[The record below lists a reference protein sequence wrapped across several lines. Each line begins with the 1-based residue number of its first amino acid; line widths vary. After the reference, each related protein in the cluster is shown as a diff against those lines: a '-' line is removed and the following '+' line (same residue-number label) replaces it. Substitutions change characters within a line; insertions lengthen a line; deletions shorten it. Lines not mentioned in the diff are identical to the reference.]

1 MKNCIKPP
9 YKKLKSLESG
19 FIKNS
24 NFENNR
30 DPCDILAEMEIVSWG
45 MNAIKE
51 AVKNFL
57 ADFSAKEV
65 PPLPPLPP

>member
-1 MKNCIKPP
+1 MLASSSQDDK
-9 YKKLKSLESG
+9 
-19 FIKNS
+19 
-24 NFENNR
+24 
-30 DPCDILAEMEIVSWG
+30 LAEMEIVSWG

-65 PPLPPLPP
+65 PPPSPLYPLSVKLFCQKKP